1 VSLSGA
7 RRAVGHGLHG
17 HREAL
22 LAEAD
27 AARAGWLEQWP
38 DGDRHLPGLLA
49 QDVQAVVYAR
59 FDPLWPLC
67 PTCGDHALFVEPDLG
82 EDSFWCATAAACRS
96 LRSAG
101 CRWAAMAYV
110 QAMGRLPL
118 VDSDSDDADPLAR
131 QMLQAVSAARGRS
144 VDPNVYRAVANHPQA
159 LQAMV
164 QFGTVVYFQ
173 NTMSPA
179 QRELA
184 YLTASVTNECHY

>member
-1 VSLSGA
+1 
-7 RRAVGHGLHG
+7 
-17 HREAL
+17 
-22 LAEAD
+22 
-27 AARAGWLEQWP
+27 
-38 DGDRHLPGLLA
+38 
-49 QDVQAVVYAR
+49 
-59 FDPLWPLC
+59 
-67 PTCGDHALFVEPDLG
+67 
-82 EDSFWCATAAACRS
+82 
-96 LRSAG
+96 
-101 CRWAAMAYV
+101 MAYG

-131 QMLQAVSAARGRS
+131 QMLKAVSAARGRS

>member
-1 VSLSGA
+1 
-7 RRAVGHGLHG
+7 
-17 HREAL
+17 
-22 LAEAD
+22 
-27 AARAGWLEQWP
+27 
-38 DGDRHLPGLLA
+38 
-49 QDVQAVVYAR
+49 
-59 FDPLWPLC
+59 
-67 PTCGDHALFVEPDLG
+67 
-82 EDSFWCATAAACRS
+82 
-96 LRSAG
+96 
-101 CRWAAMAYV
+101 MAYG

-131 QMLQAVSAARGRS
+131 QMLHAVSAARGRS